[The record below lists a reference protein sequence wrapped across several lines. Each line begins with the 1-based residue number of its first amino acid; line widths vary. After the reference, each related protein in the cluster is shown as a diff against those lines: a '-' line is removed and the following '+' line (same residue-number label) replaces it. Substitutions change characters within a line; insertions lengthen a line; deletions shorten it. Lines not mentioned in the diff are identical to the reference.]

1 MAAAGI
7 CVCQGI
13 AQIFGV
19 IVHFINSQPNL
30 KPTVT
35 GSKNQFYQAIKKK
48 QKKWN
53 PLRAAGLTSTPTC
66 GRPRCA
72 SFLAQWLWAS
82 IRGWNYALQMLFT
95 QAVYSITNLLAK
107 KLIKTTT
114 KCTTHNFDMLWL
126 GV

>member
-1 MAAAGI
+1 VAAAGI

-48 QKKWN
+48 QKK
-53 PLRAAGLTSTPTC
+53 
-66 GRPRCA
+66 
-72 SFLAQWLWAS
+72 
-82 IRGWNYALQMLFT
+82 
-95 QAVYSITNLLAK
+95 
-107 KLIKTTT
+107 
-114 KCTTHNFDMLWL
+114 
-126 GV
+126 